1 MTRRSVQWQSSTRG
15 IGYMDIT
22 LRVVECKA
30 AYSIPIT
37 CPLLFPF
44 YRLRRLPANLCRCG
58 QNMVRLLSF
67 LLGISCLFK
76 ASIAQSSSDESTD
89 SDSSVCTPTTGLYA
103 IYTSD
108 SSTYLIQDAP
118 RTGQAAPSCPAE
130 ATSTV
135 LEISTVWQTNDV
147 STVYRSSTYYVSN
160 LSTIACGSSSSSIN
174 GSLDCPPPATITI
187 PAALPLGG
195 INQTSVSTVFQEA
208 SCPSD
213 ASIPVTVTSL
223 LSNNQPCPTCS
234 SQSGADLYT
243 WLLSNQSLSVS
254 CSTIANISAAVTTTI
269 FGTPVSSIIYG
280 SAVCPIVFHSSPRT
294 GFAASGLTT
303 ESSSPVSIST
313 IYQNASCQT
322 VSTLP
327 PVTTSVYLSNLNCTK
342 STVFSTIFESGS
354 TEIISTIPPLTTSI
368 YLPNLN
374 CSGSTV
380 FSTVFQN
387 GSADSSTVFKS
398 SCPVC
403 PSLSF
408 PGSTVFSTVFAS
420 GPAGIF
426 PTYNS
431 SCPACPSS
439 ICSGSTVV
447 STIFT
452 SGSIGSFPA
461 CNSSCSACPS
471 SICSGSTIFSTIF
484 ASGSAGSFPTYNS
497 SCPAC
502 PSLTFSGS
510 TVFSTI
516 FESGSAGSPSYPNS
530 SCPTCPTGG
539 LTTVFA
545 DSASCTAPMN
555 ASTITLSQ
563 SFVSTVFTQNPACN
577 SMNTSTSMDMY
588 SLISATRYTTIYG
601 PDVTVTMP
609 GQSFTT
615 MDSDAYCETCPDA
628 CYVDFNDD
636 GIPDAQENMTSSATP
651 SATGSNS
658 TVVAPAPTPVVIA
671 DNNFENG
678 TGNSL
683 NSSTSSPAVTAQI
696 VQSND
701 SSAPLTAQSG
711 NSYL

>member
-1 MTRRSVQWQSSTRG
+1 VLDVAAILRLPSYRIADWEPHAVELIMTRRSVQWQSSTRG

-44 YRLRRLPANLCRCG
+44 HRLRRLPADLCRCG

-76 ASIAQSSSDESTD
+76 ASIAQSPSDESTPN
-89 SDSSVCTPTTGLYA
+89 SSICTPTTGLYA

-174 GSLDCPPPATITI
+174 GSLNCPPPATITI

-195 INQTSVSTVFQEA
+195 INQTSVSSVFQEA

-213 ASIPVTVTSL
+213 ASVLVTVTSL

-234 SQSGADLYT
+234 SQSGADLYS

-280 SAVCPIVFHSSPRT
+280 SAICPIVFHSSPRT

-303 ESSSPVSIST
+303 GSSSPVSIST

-327 PVTTSVYLSNLNCTK
+327 PVTTSVYLSNANCTK

-354 TEIISTIPPLTTSI
+354 TEIISTIPPPTTSI

-380 FSTVFQN
+380 FSTVVQN
-387 GSADSSTVFKS
+387 GSAGSSTVFKS

-439 ICSGSTVV
+439 TCSGSTM
-447 STIFT
+447 
-452 SGSIGSFPA
+452 
-461 CNSSCSACPS
+461 
-471 SICSGSTIFSTIF
+471 FSTIF
-484 ASGSAGSFPTYNS
+484 ASGSAGSFPAYNS

-502 PSLTFSGS
+502 PSLTFSGR
-510 TVFSTI
+510 
-516 FESGSAGSPSYPNS
+516 PYLLLS
-530 SCPTCPTGG
+530 SKVVQQAV
-539 LTTVFA
+539 LLV
-545 DSASCTAPMN
+545 
-555 ASTITLSQ
+555 Q
-563 SFVSTVFTQNPACN
+563 
-577 SMNTSTSMDMY
+577 
-588 SLISATRYTTIYG
+588 TR
-601 PDVTVTMP
+601 
-609 GQSFTT
+609 
-615 MDSDAYCETCPDA
+615 
-628 CYVDFNDD
+628 
-636 GIPDAQENMTSSATP
+636 
-651 SATGSNS
+651 
-658 TVVAPAPTPVVIA
+658 
-671 DNNFENG
+671 
-678 TGNSL
+678 
-683 NSSTSSPAVTAQI
+683 AVLH
-696 VQSND
+696 V
-701 SSAPLTAQSG
+701 L
-711 NSYL
+711 